1 MEAITYDFYLKTG
14 SETEWESRIKIA
26 SETRG
31 NIFDQLSTDGNDYE
45 RYSWRLDKIFS
56 EAYDHFCEFYDKCNR
71 ESDELDNWGKLDE
84 KNKTHAMENYALLKM
99 KMIEVYNGL
108 PVEGNS

>member
-1 MEAITYDFYLKTG
+1 M
-14 SETEWESRIKIA
+14 RIQDKDCVRYWR
-26 SETRG
+26 EY
-31 NIFDQLSTDGNDYE
+31 FDQSSTDGSENGIDYK
-45 RYSWRLDKIFS
+45 RYSRRLDRIFS
-56 EAYDHFCEFYDKCNR
+56 AAYGNFCEFYDKCNR

-108 PVEGNS
+108 PDLDSVEGNS